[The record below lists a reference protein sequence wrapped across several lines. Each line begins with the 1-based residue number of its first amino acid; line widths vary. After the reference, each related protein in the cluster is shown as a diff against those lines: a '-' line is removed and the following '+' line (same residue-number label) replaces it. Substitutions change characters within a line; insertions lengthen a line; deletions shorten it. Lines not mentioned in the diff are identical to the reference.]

1 MADGSHPTAAPAP
14 EEDATMTLTKR
25 QKEILEH
32 IQGFMDRHGYSP
44 SIEEIGA
51 HFGFASPN
59 AAFKHLKALERRGY
73 IRRLTHSARSI
84 ELVRPAEP
92 AAVALPLLGAIA
104 AGTPI
109 EALETVETV
118 LVPADFTGRGAHFV
132 LRVRGQSMI
141 EEHIEDGDLVIVR
154 EAEAAANGEM
164 VVALVDGE
172 SATLKRFYREG
183 DRIRLQPANPA
194 MAPLVVPEERVRV
207 RGVVVGVM
215 RKYR

>member
-1 MADGSHPTAAPAP
+1 
-14 EEDATMTLTKR
+14 MTLTKR

-44 SIEEIGA
+44 SIEEIGT
-51 HFGFASPN
+51 HFGFASSN
-59 AAFKHLKALERRGY
+59 AAFKHLKALEKRGY

-118 LVPADFTGRGAHFV
+118 LVPADFTGRGTHFV

-154 EAEAAANGEM
+154 EADAAANGEM

>member
-1 MADGSHPTAAPAP
+1 
-14 EEDATMTLTKR
+14 MTLTKR

-44 SIEEIGA
+44 SIEEIGT

-59 AAFKHLKALERRGY
+59 AAFKHLKALEKRGY

-109 EALETVETV
+109 EALEAVETV
-118 LVPADFTGRGAHFV
+118 LVPADFTGRGTHFV

-154 EAEAAANGEM
+154 EAGAAANGEM

-215 RKYR
+215 RKYRSFHSPCSCS

>member
-1 MADGSHPTAAPAP
+1 
-14 EEDATMTLTKR
+14 MTLTKR

-59 AAFKHLKALERRGY
+59 AAFRCLKALEKRGY

-109 EALETVETV
+109 EALEAVETV
-118 LVPADFTGRGAHFV
+118 LVPADFTGRGTHFV

-154 EAEAAANGEM
+154 EAGAAANGEM